1 MENFKE
7 LSLEEMKDLH
17 GGSWISQ
24 TIKIAQKIIE
34 VLAVGEALDE
44 FTDGFVE
51 GYNSVEPWKP

>member
-1 MENFKE
+1 
-7 LSLEEMKDLH
+7 MKDLH